1 MQTRLRTT
9 DALVLV
15 LVTFIWGSNF
25 VVIRVGLQGFDPML
39 LAVIRF
45 VAAAIPLVWLLPKP
59 PVATRWL
66 ALNGL
71 FVGAGQFGLLFL
83 ALKADISPGLASLL
97 MQMQVFATILLA
109 AGLLHE
115 AVRPRQ
121 WAGLAVGAVGLATV
135 GWHLEATSITPLG
148 LALVLC
154 AASFWAAS
162 NILTKVVSRRAS
174 AHAHESASAGSETG
188 AGAGTGAPLPMLAFV
203 VWSSLY
209 AIPPLLVLVAFTP
222 GLQVAVQ
229 QLGSAQLSHWAAAL
243 WQALGNTLIG
253 YVAWSALLARH
264 PASVVTPW
272 ALLVP
277 VFGMSSSAWLLGEP
291 LPGWKLLAGALVVAG
306 IGITT
311 WPAAVGPRPIA
322 MTPGKE
328 PT

>member
-1 MQTRLRTT
+1 MQAHMQARLRPV

-45 VAAAIPLVWLLPKP
+45 VASAFPLVWLLPKP
-59 PVATRWL
+59 AVATRWL
-66 ALNGL
+66 VLNGL
-71 FVGAGQFGLLFL
+71 FVGAGQFGLLFI
-83 ALKADISPGLASLL
+83 ALKSDISPGLASLL
-97 MQMQVFATILLA
+97 MQTQVFSTILLA

-121 WAGLAVGAVGLATV
+121 WAGLAVGAAGLATV
-135 GWHLEATSITPLG
+135 AWHLDAHNITPLG

-162 NILTKVVSRRAS
+162 NILTKAMSQRA
-174 AHAHESASAGSETG
+174 
-188 AGAGTGAPLPMLAFV
+188 GAPLPMLPFV

-209 AIPPLLVLVAFTP
+209 AIPPLLALVLVTP
-222 GLQVAVQ
+222 GLHTVVQ
-229 QLGSAQLSHWAAAL
+229 QLGSAQWSHWAAAL

-277 VFGMSSSAWLLGEP
+277 VFGMSSAAWLLGEP
-291 LPGWKLLAGALVVAG
+291 LPGWKLLAAALVVAG
-306 IGITT
+306 IAITT
-311 WPAAVGPRPIA
+311 WPAAARPLPA
-322 MTPGKE
+322 AARRKE
-328 PT
+328 EPA

>member
-1 MQTRLRTT
+1 MPTRLRPI

-25 VVIRVGLQGFDPML
+25 VVIRIGLQGFDPML

-45 VAAAIPLVWLLPKP
+45 VASAFPLVWLLPRP
-59 PVATRWL
+59 AVATRWL
-66 ALNGL
+66 VLNGL
-71 FVGAGQFGLLFL
+71 FIGAGQFGLLFL
-83 ALKADISPGLASLL
+83 ALKRDISPGLASLL
-97 MQMQVFATILLA
+97 MQTQVFSTILLA

-115 AVRPRQ
+115 SVRPRQ
-121 WAGLAVGAVGLATV
+121 WAGLAVGAAGLATV
-135 GWHLEATSITPLG
+135 AWHLDASSITPLG

-162 NILTKVVSRRAS
+162 NILTKAMSVR
-174 AHAHESASAGSETG
+174 
-188 AGAGTGAPLPMLAFV
+188 AGAPVPMLAFV

-209 AIPPLLVLVAFTP
+209 AIPPLLLLAAVTP
-222 GLQVAVQ
+222 GVQVAAQ

-253 YVAWSALLARH
+253 FVAWSALLARH

-291 LPGWKLLAGALVVAG
+291 LPGWKLVAGALVVAG

-311 WPAAVGPRPIA
+311 WPTRAAPVPIA
-322 MTPGKE
+322 TP
-328 PT
+328 T